1 MTTAMPPRT
10 TRNRTACAPAFM
22 VTLAVVC
29 VLVVAHGALAF
40 EFGGSPIISYGQRF
54 KIFSLSASTFCRADC
69 AQTECAVLCDVDVA
83 NMDQATYFALGGSC
97 GRVVSSNLTMNS
109 LYIFN
114 GDSCESRSGSIQNPH
129 QFRCDRPQCG
139 VDAQR
144 FNFHNVM
151 PPSDGWLRGNDS
163 VICMREAGL
172 APPNNWC
179 IGQGWPGSL
188 LCMFPACYPGF
199 KFVIDE

>member
-1 MTTAMPPRT
+1 MA
-10 TRNRTACAPAFM
+10 
-22 VTLAVVC
+22 VLAVC
-29 VLVVAHGALAF
+29 ALVVAHSALAF

-54 KIFSLSASTFCRADC
+54 KIFGLSAGAFCRVDC
-69 AQTECAVLCDVDVA
+69 AQMECVVFCDVDVS
-83 NMDQATYFALGGSC
+83 NREQATYFAMGGSC

-114 GDSCESRSGSIQNPH
+114 GDSCESRYGSIENPH
-129 QFRCDRPQCG
+129 QFRCDRAQCG
-139 VDAQR
+139 VDARR
-144 FNFHNVM
+144 FNFYNVM

-163 VICMREAGL
+163 IICMREAGL

-179 IGQGWPGSL
+179 SGLGWPGSM
-188 LCMFPACYPGF
+188 LCMSQGCYPGF